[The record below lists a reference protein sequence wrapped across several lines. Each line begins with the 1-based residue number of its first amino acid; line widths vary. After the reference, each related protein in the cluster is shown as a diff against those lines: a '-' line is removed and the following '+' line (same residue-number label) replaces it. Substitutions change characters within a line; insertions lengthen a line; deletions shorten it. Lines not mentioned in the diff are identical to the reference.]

1 MMATESPKERPD
13 EATITSDAE
22 PVSSQNC
29 ALRSGTTPRL
39 LTVAAQCLQSTK
51 VDTNSQNVDVNRTHI
66 NGASTDDVAN
76 KHISDIDDL
85 VNSAEVSVS
94 GGSDNEASKEG
105 SKGKEDG
112 ANHARPS
119 STLKKPAS
127 FKAISVNKTFLHQ
140 KGTVP
145 PAQTKPLEKPAAT
158 LSSSPTPSS
167 TLTSSRPRLVA
178 KTGSGLVAKS
188 SGANGGKSG
197 SAPDAN
203 AVWNKNRPAP
213 PPEPKKY
220 TDEELKKYGIHMANR
235 LGPEDIKGENNWADI
250 EDDDE
255 DWAPEAIVWADGT
268 KTTISH
274 VDDHHAA
281 PASVSTSAP
290 VAAQAPLNA
299 ELASRQTSR
308 ESESSAK
315 TQAAAPVAPPA
326 TVPGPAPKT
335 HVLGGGKG
343 LVLKGAPEKPTL
355 VAKPPP
361 PPAAIKSPW
370 AAIPKVE
377 KVSPV
382 AAPDLSGPSAPR
394 YPPRDPAFS
403 GDARL
408 APKEIA
414 ADDFSRSQWRDGP
427 AHSNREL
434 YNSQSGRYEP
444 VADRRGP
451 VRSDMQQGRQPALL
465 HRPSHYDQQG
475 PLEPSGAY
483 PAVRD
488 NEQPG
493 PYGRR
498 RGSSNVSGGSG
509 NLHRL
514 KNLEHPMPPPELINA
529 RRGSMTVG
537 SDSPASPRN
546 FSPSGGPRHPQGWVP
561 RASPAMS
568 HATPYHQAPSVA
580 SAQDA
585 VPPTIQ
591 QSPLVPAAS
600 LVGVTEEDIELQK
613 KLMRERR
620 ELALKRRQEQEAKEE
635 AERKERI
642 RAKLEAMGP
651 APESK
656 SARIAAAKDHPPAA
670 TQPREPAAQKTAE
683 TQGLTPKEDAPTAGP
698 AESDHKSEALPNGT
712 SAQNPATLDSVD
724 TRPHTHAHPWPNSS
738 AKPVERYQATPT
750 WGPPQTG
757 PAKNVWGA
765 PNNNRTLGNGTFVSD
780 LGTTQL
786 PHQLSSKPGPGPIAP
801 PNSVRG
807 AMAPTTRLP
816 PIGPPR
822 PGPRSEQA
830 HEAKAS
836 EPRQTASSAWTNS
849 AVGLQDELF
858 SKMLGDSTSERERR
872 LKESG
877 RGLNDQPT
885 IKDTWRPT
893 KLDADGRR
901 MEAAP
906 KQTVKIGA
914 ERTWGTAAD
923 VKSTVSQQEP
933 PTSSGGPS
941 EYGHLTQSTINT
953 RDISTTSI
961 LGAPIAPQQARG
973 SRFFPSSRDVR
984 LESSME
990 VSRPKSPSPPPP
1002 DMAGHPAF
1010 DGDVAHPHVSLPRPQ
1025 PVVRLPP
1032 SAANDPSATGQRKS
1046 QTPSFSWAKEAAYK
1060 EPEHLSLGSSAANR
1074 RPSFTKPES
1083 AWQARFDSL
1092 LGGRKAHSGNPKSP
1106 SGLRFGDQPVDL
1118 RSEPWPT
1125 SPFSDS
1131 SSALSGKD
1139 GSVTTKG
1146 MAEDCFEEQE
1156 MGSLPP
1162 VRIPNT
1168 APEAAWQPSPAPK
1181 PLPKK
1186 FYAVPSSV
1194 DSITFPVPMSGA
1206 GTIWSVSFPGAERK
1220 EIVVPHGRTRSNPRR
1235 GGPRGGRNTTAPHY
1249 RQGGKGRDTPSSSAD
1264 QGSSSTGANPSHGRG
1279 NRGGYRGR
1287 DNWSRNNPAP
1297 IQT

>member
-1 MMATESPKERPD
+1 MATESPKQRSD

-22 PVSSQNC
+22 
-29 ALRSGTTPRL
+29 L
-39 LTVAAQCLQSTK
+39 STK
-51 VDTNSQNVDVNRTHI
+51 VDTNPQNVNVNRTHI
-66 NGASTDDVAN
+66 NGASTEDLAN
-76 KHISDIDDL
+76 KHISDIIDDL

-94 GGSDNEASKEG
+94 GGSDNEASKDG
-105 SKGKEDG
+105 SKGKEGG
-112 ANHARPS
+112 ASHARPS
-119 STLKKPAS
+119 STTKKPAP
-127 FKAISVNKTFLHQ
+127 FKAISVNRTFLHQ
-140 KGTVP
+140 KGTAP
-145 PAQTKPLEKPAAT
+145 PTQTKPLEKPAVT

-167 TLTSSRPRLVA
+167 TLSSRPRLVA

-203 AVWNKNRPAP
+203 AVWNKNRPVP

-268 KTTISH
+268 KTTIPH

-281 PASVSTSAP
+281 PASVSAP
-290 VAAQAPLNA
+290 APPALQAQLTP
-299 ELASRQTSR
+299 ELASRQASQ
-308 ESESSAK
+308 ESESSARTK
-315 TQAAAPVAPPA
+315 SSAPVAPPV
-326 TVPGPAPKT
+326 TIPGPGPAPKT

-370 AAIPKVE
+370 ATIPKVD
-377 KVSPV
+377 KVLPI
-382 AAPDLSGPSAPR
+382 AASDVSGTSK
-394 YPPRDPAFS
+394 YHQRDPALS

-414 ADDFSRSQWRDGP
+414 ADDFSRAPWRDGP
-427 AHSNREL
+427 AHGNREL

-444 VADRRGP
+444 VSDRRGM
-451 VRSDMQQGRQPALL
+451 VRSDVQPGRQPALL
-465 HRPSHYDQQG
+465 HRPTHYDQQG
-475 PLEPSGAY
+475 PFEPSGAY
-483 PAVRD
+483 PAARD
-488 NEQPG
+488 SEQPG

-498 RGSSNVSGGSG
+498 RGSSSVSGGSG

-514 KNLEHPMPPPELINA
+514 KTLEHPMPPPELINA

-537 SDSPASPRN
+537 SDGPASPRN
-546 FSPSGGPRHPQGWVP
+546 FSPSGGPRHPQGWAP
-561 RASPAMS
+561 RASPAMT
-568 HATPYHQAPSVA
+568 HATPYHQAPSVT
-580 SAQDA
+580 SVQDA
-585 VPPTIQ
+585 VPATIQ

-600 LVGVTEEDIELQK
+600 LVGVTEQDIELQK

-656 SARIAAAKDHPPAA
+656 SAKMAAAKDHPTAPV
-670 TQPREPAAQKTAE
+670 QPREPAVHKSTE
-683 TQGLTPKEDAPTAGP
+683 TQELKPKENTHSAGP
-698 AESDHKSEALPNGT
+698 SEPDRKSEALPNG
-712 SAQNPATLDSVD
+712 SPAQTLATLESVD
-724 TRPHTHAHPWPNSS
+724 TQPHTHAHPWPNSV
-738 AKPVERYQATPT
+738 KPVERYQATPT

-786 PHQLSSKPGPGPIAP
+786 PHPLSSKPGPGPIAP
-801 PNSVRG
+801 PNSIRG
-807 AMAPTTRLP
+807 PMAPTTRLP

-822 PGPRSEQA
+822 SGSRSEQA
-830 HEAKAS
+830 HDGKAS

-849 AVGLQDELF
+849 AVGLQDDLF
-858 SKMLGDSTSERERR
+858 TKMLGDSSSEREHR

-877 RGLNDQPT
+877 RGLNDQPP

-893 KLDADGRR
+893 KLDSDGRR
-901 MEAAP
+901 VDSAP

-914 ERTWGTAAD
+914 EHAWGAAAD
-923 VKSTVSQQEP
+923 AKPTVSQQEP
-933 PTSSGGPS
+933 SVLSSGPS

-961 LGAPIAPQQARG
+961 LGVPTVPQHARG

-984 LESSME
+984 LESSRE
-990 VSRPKSPSPPPP
+990 GSRPKSPSPPPP

-1010 DGDVAHPHVSLPRPQ
+1010 DGDVDHPHVSLPRPQ

-1032 SAANDPSATGQRKS
+1032 SASNDGKTVAVAGQSKS
-1046 QTPSFSWAKEAAYK
+1046 QVPSFSWAKEAAYK
-1060 EPEHLSLGSSAANR
+1060 ESEHAPAGPSAANR
-1074 RPSFTKPES
+1074 RPSFNKPES
-1083 AWQARFDSL
+1083 AWQARFDNL
-1092 LGGRKAHSGNPKSP
+1092 LGGRKAHSVNPKSP
-1106 SGLRFGDQPVDL
+1106 GLNFGDQSAHM

-1125 SPFSDS
+1125 SPFSHS

-1168 APEAAWQPSPAPK
+1168 VPEAAWQPSPAPK

-1186 FYAVPSSV
+1186 LYAIPASA

-1206 GTIWSVSFPGAERK
+1206 GTIWCVSFPGADRK
-1220 EIVVPHGRTRSNPRR
+1220 EIVVPYGRNRSNPRR
-1235 GGPRGGRNTTAPHY
+1235 GGLRGGRNTTTPHY
-1249 RQGGKGRDTPSSSAD
+1249 RQGGKGRDAPSSSVD

-1279 NRGGYRGR
+1279 NRGSYRGR
-1287 DNWSRNNPAP
+1287 DNWSRSTPAP

>member
-1 MMATESPKERPD
+1 MATESPKQRSD

-22 PVSSQNC
+22 P
-29 ALRSGTTPRL
+29 
-39 LTVAAQCLQSTK
+39 STK
-51 VDTNSQNVDVNRTHI
+51 VETDPQNVDVNRMHI
-66 NGASTDDVAN
+66 NGVSTDDLAN
-76 KHISDIDDL
+76 KHISDIIDDL

-94 GGSDNEASKEG
+94 GGSDNEASKDG

-112 ANHARPS
+112 AGHARLS
-119 STLKKPAS
+119 STIKKPAS
-127 FKAISVNKTFLHQ
+127 FKAISVNRTFLHQ
-140 KGTVP
+140 KGTAP
-145 PAQTKPLEKPAAT
+145 PAQTKPLEKPAVT

-167 TLTSSRPRLVA
+167 SLSSSRPRLVA

-220 TDEELKKYGIHMANR
+220 TDEELKKYGIHMASR

-268 KTTISH
+268 KTTIPH
-274 VDDHHAA
+274 HDDHHAA
-281 PASVSTSAP
+281 PASVSTPAP
-290 VAAQAPLNA
+290 PAAQAPPTA
-299 ELASRQTSR
+299 ELVARETSQ
-308 ESESSAK
+308 ESEGSAK
-315 TQAAAPVAPPA
+315 TKAPGPVAPPA
-326 TVPGPAPKT
+326 TAPGPGPAPKT

-370 AAIPKVE
+370 ATIPKVD
-377 KVSPV
+377 KISPV
-382 AAPDLSGPSAPR
+382 AAPDVSGPPTSR
-394 YPPRDPAFS
+394 YPPRDPALS

-414 ADDFSRSQWRDGP
+414 ADDFSRAPWRDSQ
-427 AHSNREL
+427 AHGNREL

-444 VADRRGP
+444 VSDRRGM
-451 VRSDMQQGRQPALL
+451 VRADVPPGRQPALL
-465 HRPSHYDQQG
+465 HRSPHYDQQG
-475 PLEPSGAY
+475 PFEPSGAY
-483 PAVRD
+483 PGTRD
-488 NEQPG
+488 IEQPG

-509 NLHRL
+509 ALHRL
-514 KNLEHPMPPPELINA
+514 KTLEHPMPPPELINA

-537 SDSPASPRN
+537 SDGPASPRN
-546 FSPSGGPRHPQGWVP
+546 FSPSGGARHPHGWAP
-561 RASPAMS
+561 RASPAMA
-568 HATPYHQAPSVA
+568 HATPYHQAPPSVT
-580 SAQDA
+580 SVQDA
-585 VPPTIQ
+585 SPAAIQ

-600 LVGVTEEDIELQK
+600 LVGVTEQDIELQK

-656 SARIAAAKDHPPAA
+656 SAKMAAAKDHPPAPV
-670 TQPREPAAQKTAE
+670 QPRESASHKPTE
-683 TQGLTPKEDAPTAGP
+683 TQELKPKEDAHPVGP
-698 AESDHKSEALPNGT
+698 SEPDRKPEALPNGSPVQT
-712 SAQNPATLDSVD
+712 PATLESVD
-724 TRPHTHAHPWPNSS
+724 TQPHTHTHPWPNTG
-738 AKPVERYQATPT
+738 KPVERYQATPT

-801 PNSVRG
+801 PNSVRV
-807 AMAPTTRLP
+807 AQAPTTRLP

-822 PGPRSEQA
+822 PGPRNEQA
-830 HEAKAS
+830 HGGSVS
-836 EPRQTASSAWTNS
+836 EPRQAASSAWTNS
-849 AVGLQDELF
+849 AMGLQDELF
-858 SKMLGDSTSERERR
+858 AKMLGDSSSERERR

-877 RGLNDQPT
+877 RGLNDQPPP

-901 MEAAP
+901 IEAAP

-914 ERTWGTAAD
+914 EHVWGVAAD
-923 VKSTVSQQEP
+923 VKPTASQQEP
-933 PTSSGGPS
+933 SASSSGPS

-961 LGAPIAPQQARG
+961 LGVPNVPQHARG

-1010 DGDVAHPHVSLPRPQ
+1010 DGDVDHPHVSLPRPQ

-1032 SAANDPSATGQRKS
+1032 SASSDRKNASIVGQGKS
-1046 QTPSFSWAKEAAYK
+1046 QVPSFSWAKEAAYK
-1060 EPEHLSLGSSAANR
+1060 ESEHAPAGPNAGNR
-1074 RPSFTKPES
+1074 RPSFNKPES

-1092 LGGRKAHSGNPKSP
+1092 LGGRKAHSANPKSP
-1106 SGLRFGDQPVDL
+1106 GLRFGDEPVHML
-1118 RSEPWPT
+1118 SEPWPT
-1125 SPFSDS
+1125 SPFSHP

-1168 APEAAWQPSPAPK
+1168 VSEAAWHPSPAPK

-1186 FYAVPSSV
+1186 LYAIPSSV

-1206 GTIWSVSFPGAERK
+1206 GTIWCVSFPGTERK
-1220 EIVVPHGRTRSNPRR
+1220 EIVVPYGRNRSNPRR

-1249 RQGGKGRDTPSSSAD
+1249 KQAGKGRDTPSSSVD
-1264 QGSSSTGANPSHGRG
+1264 QGSSSTGANPSHSRG
-1279 NRGGYRGR
+1279 NRGSYRGR
-1287 DNWSRNNPAP
+1287 DNWSRNASAP

>member
-1 MMATESPKERPD
+1 MATESPKQRSD
-13 EATITSDAE
+13 EATITSDAQ
-22 PVSSQNC
+22 P
-29 ALRSGTTPRL
+29 
-39 LTVAAQCLQSTK
+39 STK
-51 VDTNSQNVDVNRTHI
+51 VDTNPENVDVNRTHI
-66 NGASTDDVAN
+66 NGASTDDLAN
-76 KHISDIDDL
+76 KHISDIIDDL

-94 GGSDNEASKEG
+94 GGSDNEASKDG

-112 ANHARPS
+112 AGHPRPL
-119 STLKKPAS
+119 STIKKPAP

-140 KGTVP
+140 KGTAP
-145 PAQTKPLEKPAAT
+145 PAQTKPLEKPTVT

-167 TLTSSRPRLVA
+167 TLSSSRPRLVA

-220 TDEELKKYGIHMANR
+220 TDEELKKYGIHMASR

-255 DWAPEAIVWADGT
+255 DWTPEAIVWADGT
-268 KTTISH
+268 KTTIPH
-274 VDDHHAA
+274 ADDHHSM
-281 PASVSTSAP
+281 PASASAP
-290 VAAQAPLNA
+290 QAAQTASTG
-299 ELASRQTSR
+299 ELAVRQASR

-315 TQAAAPVAPPA
+315 TKASALVAPPA
-326 TVPGPAPKT
+326 TAPGPGPAPKT

-370 AAIPKVE
+370 ATIPKVD
-377 KVSPV
+377 KVSPI
-382 AAPDLSGPSAPR
+382 AAPDVSGPPVSR
-394 YPPRDPAFS
+394 YPPRDPALS

-414 ADDFSRSQWRDGP
+414 ADDFSRAPWRDGP
-427 AHSNREL
+427 PHSNREL

-444 VADRRGP
+444 VSDRRGT
-451 VRSDMQQGRQPALL
+451 VRSDVPPGRQPAVL
-465 HRPSHYDQQG
+465 HRPAHYDQQG
-475 PLEPSGAY
+475 PFEPSGPY
-483 PAVRD
+483 PGARD
-488 NEQPG
+488 IEQPG

-509 NLHRL
+509 ALHRL
-514 KNLEHPMPPPELINA
+514 KTLEHPMPPPELINA

-537 SDSPASPRN
+537 SDGPASPRN
-546 FSPSGGPRHPQGWVP
+546 FSPSGGPHHPQGWAP
-561 RASPAMS
+561 RASPAMT
-568 HATPYHQAPSVA
+568 HAIPYHQAPSVA
-580 SAQDA
+580 SVQDA
-585 VPPTIQ
+585 APAAIQ
-591 QSPLVPAAS
+591 QSSLVPAAS
-600 LVGVTEEDIELQK
+600 LVGVTEQDIELQK

-620 ELALKRRQEQEAKEE
+620 ELALKRRQEQEAREE

-656 SARIAAAKDHPPAA
+656 SAKMAAAKDHPPAPA
-670 TQPREPAAQKTAE
+670 PAQPREPVTQKPTE
-683 TQGLTPKEDAPTAGP
+683 THEPKPKEDVDPGAAPEP
-698 AESDHKSEALPNGT
+698 ERKPEALPNGSPVQT
-712 SAQNPATLDSVD
+712 LATLDSID
-724 TRPHTHAHPWPNSS
+724 AQPHTHAHPWPSTG
-738 AKPVERYQATPT
+738 KPVERYQATPT
-750 WGPPQTG
+750 WGPPQAG

-786 PHQLSSKPGPGPIAP
+786 QHQLSSKSGPGPIAP
-801 PNSVRG
+801 PTSVRG

-830 HEAKAS
+830 HGGNAS

-849 AVGLQDELF
+849 ASTIGLQDELF
-858 SKMLGDSTSERERR
+858 AKMLGDSASERERR

-877 RGLNDQPT
+877 RGLNDQPP

-901 MEAAP
+901 IEAAP
-906 KQTVKIGA
+906 KETVKIGSEHAWGAAA
-914 ERTWGTAAD
+914 EVKATA
-923 VKSTVSQQEP
+923 SQQEP
-933 PTSSGGPS
+933 SASSNGPA

-961 LGAPIAPQQARG
+961 LGVPTAPQHARG
-973 SRFFPSSRDVR
+973 SRFFPPSRDVR

-1032 SAANDPSATGQRKS
+1032 SASSDRRSATAVGQGKS
-1046 QTPSFSWAKEAAYK
+1046 HAPSFAWAKEAAYK
-1060 EPEHLSLGSSAANR
+1060 ESEHPPAGSNAGNR
-1074 RPSFTKPES
+1074 RPSFNKPES
-1083 AWQARFDSL
+1083 AWQARFDNL
-1092 LGGRKAHSGNPKSP
+1092 LGGRKAHSVNPRSP
-1106 SGLRFGDQPVDL
+1106 GLRFGDEPVHMA
-1118 RSEPWPT
+1118 SELWPS
-1125 SPFSDS
+1125 SPFSHPS
-1131 SSALSGKD
+1131 SPLSGKD

-1168 APEAAWQPSPAPK
+1168 VSEAAWQPSPTPK

-1186 FYAVPSSV
+1186 LYAVPSSA

-1206 GTIWSVSFPGAERK
+1206 GTIWCVSFPGTERK
-1220 EIVVPHGRTRSNPRR
+1220 EIVVPYGRNRSNPRR

-1249 RQGGKGRDTPSSSAD
+1249 RQGGKGRDTPSSSVD
-1264 QGSSSTGANPSHGRG
+1264 QGSSSTGANPSHSRG
-1279 NRGGYRGR
+1279 SRGSYRGR
-1287 DNWSRNNPAP
+1287 DNWSRNTPAP

>member
-1 MMATESPKERPD
+1 MMATESPKQRSD

-22 PVSSQNC
+22 P
-29 ALRSGTTPRL
+29 
-39 LTVAAQCLQSTK
+39 STK
-51 VDTNSQNVDVNRTHI
+51 IDTNPQNVDVNRTHI
-66 NGASTDDVAN
+66 NGASTDDLAN
-76 KHISDIDDL
+76 KHISDIIDDL

-94 GGSDNEASKEG
+94 GGSDNEASKDG

-112 ANHARPS
+112 ASHARPS
-119 STLKKPAS
+119 FTIKKPAS

-140 KGTVP
+140 KGTAP
-145 PAQTKPLEKPAAT
+145 PTQTKPLEKPAAT

-167 TLTSSRPRLVA
+167 TLSSSRPRLVA
-178 KTGSGLVAKS
+178 KTGSGLVAKP
-188 SGANGGKSG
+188 SGANEGKSG
-197 SAPDAN
+197 SAPGAN
-203 AVWNKNRPAP
+203 AVWNKNRPTP

-268 KTTISH
+268 KTTIPH
-274 VDDHHAA
+274 ADDYHAA
-281 PASVSTSAP
+281 PASVSASAP
-290 VAAQAPLNA
+290 PPAQAPPTA
-299 ELASRQTSR
+299 ELASRQTSQ
-308 ESESSAK
+308 ESDSLAK
-315 TQAAAPVAPPA
+315 TKATA
-326 TVPGPAPKT
+326 TVGPPSTVPGPGPAPKT

-370 AAIPKVE
+370 APIPKVD
-377 KVSPV
+377 KVSPIT
-382 AAPDLSGPSAPR
+382 APDVSGPPVSR
-394 YPPRDPAFS
+394 YPPRDPALS

-414 ADDFSRSQWRDGP
+414 ADDFSRAPWRDGP
-427 AHSNREL
+427 AHGNREL
-434 YNSQSGRYEP
+434 YNSHSGRYEP
-444 VADRRGP
+444 VSDRRGA
-451 VRSDMQQGRQPALL
+451 VRSDAQPGRQPALL

-475 PLEPSGAY
+475 PFESSGPY
-483 PAVRD
+483 PVARD
-488 NEQPG
+488 SEQPG

-514 KNLEHPMPPPELINA
+514 KTLEHPMPPPELVNA

-561 RASPAMS
+561 RASPAMA

-580 SAQDA
+580 GVQDA

-600 LVGVTEEDIELQK
+600 LVGVTEQDIELQK

-656 SARIAAAKDHPPAA
+656 SAKMAAVKDHPPVPI
-670 TQPREPAAQKTAE
+670 QPREPAAPKAAE
-683 TQGLTPKEDAPTAGP
+683 TQESDAKEGVPSAGP
-698 AESDHKSEALPNGT
+698 SESDRKPEALPNG
-712 SAQNPATLDSVD
+712 SPAQTLSTPESVD
-724 TRPHTHAHPWPNSS
+724 TQPHTHAHPWPSS
-738 AKPVERYQATPT
+738 AKPAERYQAAAT

-807 AMAPTTRLP
+807 AMTPTTRLP

-822 PGPRSEQA
+822 PGPRSEQVPG
-830 HEAKAS
+830 EKAS

-858 SKMLGDSTSERERR
+858 AKMLGDPALDRERR

-877 RGLNDQPT
+877 HGLTDLQLP

-893 KLDADGRR
+893 KLDAHGRR
-901 MEAAP
+901 IDAAP

-914 ERTWGTAAD
+914 ENAWGAAAD
-923 VKSTVSQQEP
+923 VNPTASQQEP
-933 PTSSGGPS
+933 SASSSRPS

-961 LGAPIAPQQARG
+961 LGAPTARG

-984 LESSME
+984 HESSME
-990 VSRPKSPSPPPP
+990 VSPPKSPSPPPP

-1010 DGDVAHPHVSLPRPQ
+1010 DGDVTHPHVSLPRPQ

-1032 SAANDPSATGQRKS
+1032 SASNDPNNASVAGQSKP
-1046 QTPSFSWAKEAAYK
+1046 QVPSFAWAKEAAYK
-1060 EPEHLSLGSSAANR
+1060 EPEHAPTGPSAGNR
-1074 RPSFTKPES
+1074 RPSFNKAES
-1083 AWQARFDSL
+1083 AWQAKFDNL
-1092 LGGRKAHSGNPKSP
+1092 LGGRKAHSANPKSP
-1106 SGLRFGDQPVDL
+1106 GLDFGDRPAHF

-1125 SPFSDS
+1125 SPLSRP

-1168 APEAAWQPSPAPK
+1168 VPEAAWQPSPAPK

-1186 FYAVPSSV
+1186 FYAVPSSA

-1220 EIVVPHGRTRSNPRR
+1220 EIVVPYGRNRSNPRR
-1235 GGPRGGRNTTAPHY
+1235 GGPRGGRSTTALQY
-1249 RQGGKGRDTPSSSAD
+1249 RQGGKGRDTPYSSVD
-1264 QGSSSTGANPSHGRG
+1264 QGSSSPGANPSHGRG

-1287 DNWSRNNPAP
+1287 DNWSRNTPAP